1 MTEVTNQNIKVSDL
15 MTLVRK
21 EAEQR
26 RKEKLESRNFPIHLS
41 LPRLNSQ
48 QRISAKPGGYHL
60 NDFLQFHDRDFI
72 VNAYRGL
79 LLRDPDIPS
88 LDYYLARLRDASQ
101 SKTEILGRLRFS
113 PEGRLKGVKVSGLII
128 PLTATMLYKIPI
140 IGWIIRVIT
149 GILRLPVIIRNM
161 SRFEAHTMML
171 AGQHRNTFN
180 QLSER
185 IEGAWEQLGRQMQTL
200 YEGRFKPG
208 DLDEIVSQ
216 LGIIEKELQA
226 LRDSQMKTAKKVEA
240 LRNNQIDRE
249 KQDLLMEFIDRVKV
263 LEDSLVL
270 KADTYEVNQL
280 KDSTAAAIVDKADSY
295 EVNRIK
301 EEFTAA
307 IANKADAHEIV
318 ELRDGLLAM
327 LADKA
332 NSQEFTEIRDRLDAF
347 SRALAELDV
356 KDSTIHKLLTRQKR
370 DIILQERRINFI
382 LEEARA
388 RLPEPFDKEQL
399 NKLDNEYQ
407 HRLDAL
413 YVSFEDEFRGTR
425 EEIKERARIYLPIV
439 TEAGAGTQERP
450 ILDIGCGRGEWLEL
464 LHEEGLTAFGIDLN
478 RVLVQQCADIGLTV
492 YEAEALCYLR
502 ESPDNSLGAI
512 TGIHIIEHL
521 SFDNLVALLDE
532 CLRALK
538 PGGLLIFETP
548 NPENLI
554 VGACNFYFDPTHLR
568 PLPPPSMEYML
579 ETRGFLNLKIIR
591 QNPMSPEMFAKPS
604 LALDSNPLLEFFLKE
619 QDYAILGYKP

>member
-1 MTEVTNQNIKVSDL
+1 

-88 LDYYLARLRDASQ
+88 LNHYLARLRDASQ
-101 SKTEILGRLRFS
+101 SKAEILGRLRFS

-128 PLTATMLYKIPI
+128 PLTATMLYKIPL
-140 IGWIIRVIT
+140 IGWIIRVIA
-149 GILRLPVIIRNM
+149 GILRLPAIIKNM

-180 QLSER
+180 QLSEG
-185 IEGAWEQLGRQMQTL
+185 IETAWEQLGRQMQTL

-226 LRDSQMKTAKKVEA
+226 LRDSQMNTAEKVEA

-249 KQDLLMEFIDRVKV
+249 KQDLVMEFIDRVKV

-270 KADTYEVNQL
+270 KADSYEVNQL

-307 IANKADAHEIV
+307 IANKADAREIV
-318 ELRDGLLAM
+318 ELRDSLLAM
-327 LADKA
+327 VADKA

-347 SRALAELDV
+347 SRALSELDV
-356 KDSTIHKLLTRQKR
+356 KDSTIRKLLTRQKR

-425 EEIKERARIYLPIV
+425 EEIKERARIYLPII
-439 TEAGAGTQERP
+439 TEAGAGTRERP

-532 CLRALK
+532 CLRVLK

-604 LALDSNPLLEFFLKE
+604 LALDANPLLEFFLKE
-619 QDYAILGYKP
+619 QDYAIIGYKP